1 MEHCCFQPSFNKWSF
16 DIYHQTCNQEIH
28 HVLLRLHSHT
38 PPSTTTKPSTWFSPL
53 LCEVM
58 TPLASSSSSCWKL
71 WYALNWL
78 QSIRE
83 RETATPADTK
93 VCKISQEVIDKCRR
107 ADLLQRKWKGLEL
120 YLKRGTHGGQCWWT
134 LQLMVDGFQH
144 QSQSYKIDSSI
155 PDWSVQ
161 HFC

>member
-1 MEHCCFQPSFNKWSF
+1 MEQRCFQPSFNKWSF

-28 HVLLRLHSHT
+28 HVLLWLQSHT
-38 PPSTTTKPSTWFSPL
+38 PPSTWFSPL

-58 TPLASSSSSCWKL
+58 TPLASSSSPCWKL

-83 RETATPADTK
+83 RETARPADTK
-93 VCKISQEVIDKCRR
+93 VRKISQEVIDKHRR
-107 ADLLQRKWKGLEL
+107 DDLLQRKVKGL
-120 YLKRGTHGGQCWWT
+120 YLKRGTHGGQCRWT

-144 QSQSYKIDSSI
+144 QSQTYKTDSSF